1 MDALLRIVGSR
12 WFLTGIGA
20 ALVCL
25 LLWLFGALWQPLES
39 LWLLL
44 LLMAVVVGLWVGLNL
59 LADMRRRRRDKAL
72 TDGVTAVDPGTQA
85 ADEEAARLRD
95 RLTKAMDALRKAS
108 GARGYLYEQPWY
120 VIIGPPGAG
129 KTTALLN
136 ANLTFPLAA
145 EMGDA
150 EVKGVGG
157 TRLCDWYFTDKAVLI
172 DTAGRYT
179 TQDSDATVDRAGWDA
194 FLDLLR
200 RTRPRQPL
208 NGVVVAIALNDV
220 IQASNAERQAH
231 ARTIRRRLKELN
243 ERLGVRLPVY
253 VMLTKADLLAGFMEY
268 FEDLDRERR
277 GQVWGTTFPV
287 EGAPGGPAAA
297 FATELRALVDVL
309 SARVADRLQDERGP
323 DRRPAILGFPAQ
335 VASLEVPL
343 TEFLQEAFGAS
354 QLDPAAF
361 LRGVYFVSGT
371 QEGTPIDRMVGAMAR
386 TFGIDQ
392 NRAPSLRPERGR
404 SYFLEQLIKGV
415 ILGEAM
421 LIDRNPG
428 VRRRRMVMQA
438 AVWGLAALLLIGGSG
453 AVLVGWQ
460 RNTAAVSR
468 FDAAVAAWR
477 GQVER
482 TPLQPVAAADLH
494 RVLPLLDQA
503 RALPFGPDSTD
514 STTWSFGM
522 NQDDTLRAAAAL
534 LYRQSLDR
542 ILLPR
547 LFWRAEQRVRENM
560 NAPDRLYE
568 HTRIYL
574 MLGSQGPLDTGMI
587 RDWAVADWTRDLYP
601 GAAQAP
607 LRDALQKHLTALLA
621 SPLAEMPVDPALVQ
635 DAQSVFS
642 NIPLAARVYSVLRT
656 TDTRAKPWAPSEA
669 SGVGS
674 GRWFVRRSGAPLTE
688 AIPGLF
694 TPDGFWTAILPA
706 LPGAISRVGKETWV
720 LGKAAGV
727 DVNDPRALPSLERE
741 VIALYTAEYIAR
753 WNALLDDLDLV
764 APATP
769 DQAVAD
775 LRILSTQRS
784 PIRELLTA
792 LMKNLSLAPPAAPA
806 PPTSGTAGQ
815 AVAAVQALRDSVV
828 GRFLAPDIE
837 PPGKAVDV
845 RFQELR
851 EFTERGL
858 DTVLTTL
865 RELEQQLANQALGAP
880 PPTGGNA
887 AATLLTLA
895 TGRSP
900 QPVKRWLTTIASGG
914 RTMGRDLQRKAVV
927 GAYNAGGG
935 GGGGGAAAGGGGAP
949 MPPPGPLCKL
959 LERRYPLFADGA
971 DTSMEDFSRLF
982 APAGS
987 MDQFFSTQLRPFVA
1001 IQGNTWRPQQYMGTE
1016 PPVSAADIAT
1026 FQRIDRIR
1034 QAFFTFGTTPRVT
1047 FLIRPVSADAETNK
1061 ATMELGGQPIAFAS
1075 DQPTPPKMFEWPGPG
1090 GMTHAQVTFDPPPT
1104 AGSPNFASGTWAL
1117 FRLFAKARRTGGDE
1131 QFLLTFSQGERQVVF
1146 EVQAGA
1152 NNPFVPS
1159 LMRDFR
1165 CPAIGP

>member
-1 MDALLRIVGSR
+1 MQAMIRALGSR

-20 ALVCL
+20 VLLCL
-25 LLWLFGALWQPLES
+25 LIWLFGPLWQPLEAT
-39 LWLLL
+39 WLLI
-44 LLMAVVVGLWVGLNL
+44 LLMAVVIGVWAGLNL
-59 LADMRRRRRDKAL
+59 LTDLRRRRRDKAL
-72 TDGVTAVDPGTQA
+72 ADGVTAADPGAQA
-85 ADEEAARLRD
+85 ADEEVARLRD
-95 RLTKAMDALRKAS
+95 RLTKAMEALRKAS

-145 EMGDA
+145 EMGDP

-208 NGVVVAIALNDV
+208 NGVIVAIALNDV
-220 IQASNAERQAH
+220 IQAEPFERQAH

-243 ERLGVRLPVY
+243 DRLGVRLPVY
-253 VMLTKADLLAGFMEY
+253 VMFTKSDLLAGFMEY
-268 FEDLDRERR
+268 FDDLDRERR

-287 EGAPGGPAAA
+287 EGPPGGPAAA

-309 SARVADRLQDERGP
+309 SARVTDRLQDERGS

-335 VASLEVPL
+335 VASLEAPL
-343 TEFLQEAFGAS
+343 TEFLQESFGAS

-392 NRAPSLRPERGR
+392 NRSPSLRPERGR

-421 LIDRNPG
+421 LIDRNPAA
-428 VRRRRMVMQA
+428 RRRRLVMQA
-438 AVWGLAALLLIGGSG
+438 AVWGIAGLLLVGGIG
-453 AVLVGWQ
+453 ALLVGWQ
-460 RNTAAVSR
+460 RNTASVAR
-468 FDAAVAAWR
+468 FDAALASWR

-534 LYRQSLDR
+534 LYRQSLER

-547 LFWRAEQRVRENM
+547 LFWRAEQRVREHM

-574 MLGSQGPLDTGMI
+574 MLGSKGPMDVGMI
-587 RDWAVADWTRDLYP
+587 RDWATGDWQRNLYP

-607 LRDALQKHLTALLA
+607 LREALLKHLNALLTE
-621 SPLAEMPVDPALVQ
+621 PLAEMPVDQALID
-635 DAQSVFS
+635 DARSVFS

-656 TDTRAKPWAPSEA
+656 TDTKAKPWAPSDTPA
-669 SGVGS
+669 VGS
-674 GRWFVRRSGAPLTE
+674 GKWFVRRSGAPLTE

-694 TPDGFWTAILPA
+694 TPAGFWTSVLPA
-706 LPGAISRVGKETWV
+706 LPGAIARVGKENWV
-720 LGKAAGV
+720 LVGNSTVV
-727 DVNDPRALPSLERE
+727 DLNDPRAVLGLERQ
-741 VIALYTAEYIAR
+741 VIALYTQEYIAR
-753 WNALLDDLDLV
+753 WNALLDDLDLIV
-764 APATP
+764 RATP
-769 DQAVAD
+769 EQVIAD
-775 LRILSTQRS
+775 LKILSPPGS
-784 PIRELLTA
+784 PIREILVA
-792 LMKNLSLAPPAAPA
+792 LGKNLTLAPPEVPA
-806 PPTSGTAGQ
+806 PPAGGALGQ
-815 AVAAVQALRDSVV
+815 AAQAIRDAAVV
-828 GRFLAPDIE
+828 RFLAPDIE
-837 PPGKAVDV
+837 PPGKAVDMQ
-845 RFQELR
+845 FQELR
-851 EFTERGL
+851 EFNERGL
-858 DTVLTTL
+858 ETVLTTL
-865 RELEQQLANQALGAP
+865 RDLAVQLETRASGP
-880 PPTGGNA
+880 PMPA
-887 AATLLTLA
+887 AGDPVRVLQNL
-895 TGRSP
+895 RIP
-900 QPVKRWLTTIASGG
+900 QPVKRWVTTIAAGG
-914 RTMGRDLQRKAVV
+914 RTMGGDLQRKA
-927 GAYNAGGG
+927 AAAAFNS
-935 GGGGGAAAGGGGAP
+935 GGGGGAAAGGGAP
-949 MPPPGPLCKL
+949 MPPPGPLCKSI
-959 LERRYPLFADGA
+959 ERRFPLFADGA
-971 DTSMEDFSRLF
+971 DASMEDFSRLF

-987 MDQFFSTQLRPFVA
+987 MDQFFVAQMRPYVA
-1001 IQGNTWRPQQYMGTE
+1001 IQGNTWRPQQYMGAE
-1016 PPVSAADIAT
+1016 PPFTANDVAV

-1034 QAFFTFGTTPRVT
+1034 QAFFTFGTAPRVT
-1047 FLIRPVSADAETNK
+1047 FLIRPVSADPETKK
-1061 ATMELGGQPIAFAS
+1061 ATMELGGQPITFTA

-1090 GMTHAQVTFDPPPT
+1090 GMTHTQVTFEPPP
-1104 AGSPNFASGTWAL
+1104 AEGSANFATGPWAL
-1117 FRLFAKARRTGGDE
+1117 FRLFGKARRTGSDE
-1131 QFLLTFSQGERQVVF
+1131 QFLLTFSQGQRQVVF